1 MFYRP
6 STRSSTRATNL
17 KKVTSTLLSLLAL
30 IGSLIAGW
38 LGWSDSEP
46 IKRKEVFEGRVV
58 SVTDGDTLVVLTKL
72 QERKIRLANIDAPES
87 EQDYGSRA
95 RISLAGLCFGKHAS
109 VEVQDIDRYERVVG
123 VVTCGDTEA
132 NTEQV
137 RRGLAWVYDNYN
149 KDKDLKPIE
158 AQAKRDKQGLWA
170 KRNPTPPWEWRRER
184 RG

>member
-1 MFYRP
+1 MTV
-6 STRSSTRATNL
+6 SVS
-17 KKVTSTLLSLLAL
+17 SLLAL
-30 IGSLIAGW
+30 IGSLIASW
-38 LGWSDSEP
+38 LGLSDSSP
-46 IKRKEVFEGRVV
+46 IQRKEVFEGRVV
-58 SVTDGDTLVVLTKL
+58 SVTDGDTLVVLHRF

-87 EQDYGSRA
+87 EQDHGSRA
-95 RISLAGLCFGKHAS
+95 RVSLAGLCFGKRAS

-158 AQAKRDKQGLWA
+158 AQAKREKQGLWA

-184 RG
+184 RN